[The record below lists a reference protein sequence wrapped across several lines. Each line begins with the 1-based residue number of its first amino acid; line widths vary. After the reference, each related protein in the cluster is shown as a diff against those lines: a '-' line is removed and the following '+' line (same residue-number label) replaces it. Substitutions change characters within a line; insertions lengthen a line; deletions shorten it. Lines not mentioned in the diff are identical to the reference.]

1 MTSPNVSPPPPDLT
15 AYVDLRPF
23 DLSDQEVVEGALA
36 ALQLNLP
43 GWVPAEGNTEV
54 LLMESFALEI
64 AEAIVAVN
72 RLPGAVVQ
80 AILLLAGVDR
90 DEGAAPIASA
100 TFVLGDTI
108 GHTIPGGTRLYLP
121 MDDGSTI
128 TFLVEPPGLVIDPGD
143 DTGTVSIIG
152 DTFTDAANG
161 LPSGR
166 AMVMADPVPFIESVQ
181 LASAVA
187 DGRDPESD
195 NDWRDRG
202 VARLSRLSD
211 ALVLPRHFTA
221 AALERPEVARA
232 VGIDLW
238 DPLSGNDPGEDPGHM
253 TVAVLGDGGAPLSP
267 ESKDAIEQDLEARA
281 VAVLDVHVTDV
292 TITNVNFATE
302 VHLFDGYDEA
312 ITTQAV
318 EDAIIA
324 YVDPLTWSWG
334 GIIRH
339 NELVSLIDRVD
350 GVDYVVSVT
359 IAGSPTDDYVI
370 TGAATLP
377 KAGTVAA
384 TAV

>member
-23 DLSDQEVVEGALA
+23 DLSDQEVVEAAIA

-43 GWVPAEGNTEV
+43 GWIPAEGNTEV
-54 LLMESFALEI
+54 MLMESFALEV

-80 AILLLAGVDR
+80 ALLLIAGVDK
-90 DEGAAPIASA
+90 DFGAAPIASA

-108 GHTIPGGTRLYLP
+108 GHLIPGGTRIYLP
-121 MDDGSTI
+121 MDDGSSV
-128 TFLVEPPGLVIDPGD
+128 TFLVEPPGLTIAPGD

-152 DTFTDAANG
+152 DTFTAAANG
-161 LPSGR
+161 LTSGR
-166 AMVMADPVPFIESVQ
+166 PMVMADPVPFIESIE
-181 LASAVA
+181 LATDVA

-211 ALVLPRHFTA
+211 ALVLPRHFVA
-221 AALERPEVARA
+221 AALERAEVARA

-253 TVAVLGDGGAPLSP
+253 TVAVLGDGGAPLST
-267 ESKDAIEQDLEARA
+267 EAKADIEADLESRA
-281 VAVLDVHVTDV
+281 VAVLDVHVVDV
-292 TITNVNFATE
+292 TIDTVDITTS
-302 VHLFDGYDEA
+302 VHLFDGFDSATTLQAVQDA
-312 ITTQAV
+312 IT
-318 EDAIIA
+318 A
-324 YVDPLTWSWG
+324 YVDPLAWAWG
-334 GIIRH
+334 GVIRH
-339 NELVSLIDRVD
+339 NEIVSLVDRVD
-350 GVDYVVSVT
+350 GVDYVTAVS
-359 IAGSPTDDYVI
+359 IDGSPTDDYVI
-370 TGAATLP
+370 AGAATLP
-377 KAGTVAA
+377 KAGTVTA

>member
-23 DLSDQEVVEGALA
+23 DLSDQEVVEAALA

-43 GWVPAEGNTEV
+43 GWIPAEGNTEV
-54 LLMESFALEI
+54 MLMESFALET

-80 AILLLAGVDR
+80 ALLLIAGVDK
-90 DEGAAPIASA
+90 DAGAAPIASA
-100 TFVLGDTI
+100 TFVLGDTM
-108 GHTIPGGTRLYLP
+108 GHTIPGGTRVYLP
-121 MDDGSTI
+121 MDNGTSV
-128 TFLVEPPGLVIDPGD
+128 TFLVEPPGLVINSGD

-152 DTFTDAANG
+152 DTFTASANG
-161 LPSGR
+161 LAAGR
-166 AMVMADPVPFIESVQ
+166 PMVMADPVPFIESVQ
-181 LASAVA
+181 LATNVA

-211 ALVLPRHFTA
+211 ALVLPRHFVA
-221 AALERPEVARA
+221 AALERAEVARA

-253 TVAVLGDGGAPLSP
+253 TVAVLGDGGAALSP
-267 ESKDAIEQDLEARA
+267 EAKDEIEQALEERA

-292 TITNVNFATE
+292 TITSVNISTT
-302 VHLFDGYDEA
+302 VSLFDGFDET
-312 ITTQAV
+312 ITLQSV
-318 EDAIIA
+318 EDTITA
-324 YVDPLTWSWG
+324 YVDPLTWAWG

-339 NELVSLIDRVD
+339 NEIVSLIDRVA
-350 GVDYVVSVT
+350 GVDYVATVT
-359 IAGSPTDDYVI
+359 IDGSPTADYVI
-370 TGAATLP
+370 SGPATLP
-377 KAGTVAA
+377 KAGTVTA

>member
-15 AYVDLRPF
+15 AYVDLRIF
-23 DLSDQEVVEGALA
+23 DRSDQDVVEAALA

-43 GWVPAEGNTEV
+43 GWIPSEGNTEV

-80 AILLLAGVDR
+80 ALLLIAGVDK
-90 DEGAAPIASA
+90 DAGAAPIASA
-100 TFVLGDTI
+100 TFTLGDSI
-108 GHTIPGGTRLYLP
+108 GHTIPGGTRIYLP
-121 MDDGSTI
+121 MDDGSSV
-128 TFLVEPPGLVIDPGD
+128 TFLVEPPGLTIASGD

-152 DTFTDAANG
+152 DTFTSAANG
-161 LPSGR
+161 LTAGR

-181 LASAVA
+181 LATTVA

-211 ALVLPRHFTA
+211 ALVLPRHFVA
-221 AALERPEVARA
+221 AALERAEVARA

-238 DPLSGNDPGEDPGHM
+238 NPLGAGDPGDDPGHM
-253 TVAVLGDGGAPLSP
+253 TVAVLGDGGAALST
-267 ESKDAIEQDLEARA
+267 ETKNEIEADLEARA
-281 VAVLDVHVTDV
+281 VAVLDVHVVDV
-292 TITNVNFATE
+292 TIDTVDVSTT
-302 VHLFDGYDEA
+302 VSIFDGFDEA
-312 ITTQAV
+312 ITLQAV
-318 EDAIIA
+318 EDAITA
-324 YVDPLTWSWG
+324 YIDPLVWTWG

-339 NELVSLIDRVD
+339 NEIVALVDRVD
-350 GVDYVVSVT
+350 GVDYVASVT
-359 IAGSPTDDYVI
+359 IDGSPTADYTI
-370 TGAATLP
+370 SGPATLP
-377 KAGTVAA
+377 KAGVVTA